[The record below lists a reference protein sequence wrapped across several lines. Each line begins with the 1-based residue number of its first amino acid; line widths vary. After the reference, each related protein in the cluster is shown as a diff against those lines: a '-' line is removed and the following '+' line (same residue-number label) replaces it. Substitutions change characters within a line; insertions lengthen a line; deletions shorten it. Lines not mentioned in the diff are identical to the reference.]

1 MAVELDLSQ
10 DRITAYL
17 SGEIDHHIAAGLRR
31 EIDGPVMADPPPLL
45 VLDFGGVTFM
55 DSSGIGLVMGRYR
68 LMQLAGGRLSVT
80 GASERIQKIMRL
92 AGLDRLHILE
102 EAAADDGGQKEES
115 HEAHQ

>member
-55 DSSGIGLVMGRYR
+55 DSSGIGLIMGRYK
-68 LMQLAGGRLSVT
+68 LMQESGGRLLVQTVPRPLKKVMKVS
-80 GASERIQKIMRL
+80 
-92 AGLDRLHILE
+92 GLDKLGVLE
-102 EAAADDGGQKEES
+102 KTEDEKR
-115 HEAHQ
+115 

>member
-1 MAVELDLSQ
+1 MKHTVKGDTVTVYLDGELDHHTAKGVRAELEALIESPRVKRLVLDLS
-10 DRITAYL
+10 
-17 SGEIDHHIAAGLRR
+17 GL
-31 EIDGPVMADPPPLL
+31 
-45 VLDFGGVTFM
+45 TFM

-102 EAAADDGGQKEES
+102 EAAADDGGQKEDS

>member
-55 DSSGIGLVMGRYR
+55 DSSGIGLIMGRYK
-68 LMQLAGGRLSVT
+68 LMQESGGRLLVQKQALGGVT
-80 GASERIQKIMRL
+80 VAV
-92 AGLDRLHILE
+92 AE
-102 EAAADDGGQKEES
+102 EPWEVRFG
-115 HEAHQ
+115 

>member
-55 DSSGIGLVMGRYR
+55 DSSGIAVLLR
-68 LMQLAGGRLSVT
+68 LWQRMEELAGTIQVT
-80 GASERIQKIMRL
+80 GLPDQPARVLRA
-92 AGLDRLHILE
+92 AGLQRLIPLT
-102 EAAADDGGQKEES
+102 
-115 HEAHQ
+115 